1 MRRKEKIRR
10 KILAV
15 SLWIL
20 SLSILIPLYFAVIN
34 SLKDKKEAAMM
45 NLKLPTVWQGAENYV
60 RMAEEGN
67 ILQSFVNSCVMTI
80 LSVLIIVICSST
92 MAFILE
98 RRGDKLARVLN
109 IFIMIGLVLPVQI
122 IPTYFICNAL
132 DISKRAAYICVMA
145 ATNLSLCTFLYTGYF
160 KSIPVE
166 IDESAC
172 LDGAGPL
179 TMFLKIIFPLTKPV
193 TVTVIIISFMSVWND
208 FGVSVYFLN
217 NVNLQTLPLTVYNFF
232 GNHNSDWQLV
242 FANVVTATL
251 PVLILYL
258 FLQRYIIDGMVAGSV
273 KS

>member
-1 MRRKEKIRR
+1 MSKERLRR
-10 KILAV
+10 KILAAV
-15 SLWIL
+15 LWIL
-20 SLSILIPLYFAVIN
+20 SLTIFVPLYFAVIN
-34 SLKDKKEAAMM
+34 SFKDKKEAAMM
-45 NLKLPTVWQGAENYV
+45 NLKFPSVWQGTENYI
-60 RMAEEGN
+60 RMAEEGK
-67 ILQSFVNSCVMTI
+67 IWKSFINSCVMTV
-80 LSVLIIVICSST
+80 LSVIIIVLCSSA

-98 RRGDKLARVLN
+98 RKKDRLSRVIN
-109 IFIMIGLVLPVQI
+109 MFIMIGLVLPIQI

-132 DISKRAAYICVMA
+132 DISKRIAYVCIMV

-172 LDGAGPL
+172 LDGAGPF
-179 TMFLKIIFPLTKPV
+179 TMFVKIIFPLTKPV

-242 FANVVTATL
+242 FANVVTATI

-258 FLQRYIIDGMVAGSV
+258 FLQRYIIEGMVAGSV